1 MDNKDHIRQI
11 DFDSVNDIAEV
22 DYMDGSIAFHTDI
35 RELPIENG
43 SMRVN
48 MFTIVA
54 CISGKLQ
61 VELNAVAHTLRQNEI
76 LVCRPNDVI
85 DNCMLSPDF
94 DGAVLCLSRRGILE
108 QISESELWEKFF
120 HLAENPIIRVREE
133 SLDMFKLYGAML
145 TEKIKME
152 RTSFYGEIIA
162 SIVKAGLYEL
172 LSNVENESV
181 SYGRGLTN
189 QREVLFKR
197 FIDLLSTTRTKPRN
211 LSWYAEKLCITPKYL
226 STVCKQVSGKTAIGW
241 INEYILVDIRFWL
254 KNTNKTISEIAYL
267 LKFPNISFFGKYC
280 RTHFG
285 VSPTEFR
292 KQLRDISTENRVQL
306 K

>member
-1 MDNKDHIRQI
+1 MDNKDHLRQI

-133 SLDMFKLYGAML
+133 SQGMFKLYGAML
-145 TEKIKME
+145 TAKIKME

-197 FIDLLSTTRTKPRN
+197 FIDLLSTTRTKPRH

-226 STVCKQVSGKTAIGW
+226 STVCKQVSGKTAFDW